1 MASFRKKLSMTLGF
15 NGRGSPST
23 GESNNMDGG
32 RGSLD
37 SGYHSMI
44 AKPEPGTQDGPSQAN
59 TFMIPDLESSRE
71 RSPRKL
77 HQNISP
83 ALSGAMQAI
92 AKTVRSTTSYIY
104 PARTEPELPST
115 EWSECE
121 TPKKLSRRSSI
132 MSSVRKRTHSF
143 APQTPN
149 AKIESLEPPQPPAP
163 VTTEKAPALDVE
175 IPNPCLSSE
184 SLGRRQMSR
193 GSQLLA
199 GVKLPAGPTNL
210 WPGPTRL
217 TVNQASGG
225 ATKESLYP
233 VLSEVNDHYVDQE
246 ESFQPSMGSRVV
258 WERHRA
264 DRERRYMEIVDMD
277 SRTESDEDFG
287 SDLHLVRSLSKKKSS
302 PIDMD
307 SRTESDD
314 DVEPELQLV
323 RSPSKKQSALVDMD
337 SRKKSDED
345 VGSELLSPSKKQ
357 ASPFDMDSRTEP
369 DKEVG
374 SELQLVTS
382 PSEKQ
387 SSPVDI
393 PVTPSP
399 VSRPPCPR
407 DSGDLTYRIELK
419 KRQMKL
425 QGVRGHKDDRPPWR
439 P

>member
-15 NGRGSPST
+15 NGKGSPSI
-23 GESNNMDGG
+23 SKSSNMDGG
-32 RGSLD
+32 RGSFD
-37 SGYHSMI
+37 SGYQSMI
-44 AKPEPGTQDGPSQAN
+44 AKPEPGSQDGPNQAN
-59 TFMIPDLESSRE
+59 TFTISDLESSPE

-83 ALSGAMQAI
+83 ALSSAMQAI

-104 PARTEPELPST
+104 PSRTEPELPSS

-132 MSSVRKRTHSF
+132 MSSVRKRTHSLTTQTPNSNIESPEP
-143 APQTPN
+143 PQTPV
-149 AKIESLEPPQPPAP
+149 P
-163 VTTEKAPALDVE
+163 VTLEKAPALDVE

-184 SLGRRQMSR
+184 SLGRCQISR

-199 GVKLPAGPTNL
+199 GVKLPAGPKNL

-217 TVNQASGG
+217 TLNQASGG

-233 VLSEVNDHYVDQE
+233 VPSKFNDIYVDQE
-246 ESFQPSMGSRVV
+246 ESIQPSMGSRVV

-287 SDLHLVRSLSKKKSS
+287 SDLHLVRSPSKNPFS
-302 PIDMD
+302 PVDMD
-307 SRTESDD
+307 SRTESDE
-314 DVEPELQLV
+314 DVGSELQLV
-323 RSPSKKQSALVDMD
+323 RSPSKKQSAPV
-337 SRKKSDED
+337 
-345 VGSELLSPSKKQ
+345 
-357 ASPFDMDSRTEP
+357 DMDSRTES
-369 DKEVG
+369 DEDIG
-374 SELQLVTS
+374 SELHLVRS
-382 PSEKQ
+382 PSKKQ
-387 SSPVDI
+387 SSPVNI
-393 PVTPSP
+393 PVTSSP
-399 VSRPPCPR
+399 VPRSPIPR
-407 DSGDLTYRIELK
+407 DSNDLAYRLELR

-425 QGVRGHKDDRPPWR
+425 LRVRGHKDERPPWR

>member
-1 MASFRKKLSMTLGF
+1 MTLFRKKLSMTLGF
-15 NGRGSPST
+15 NGRGSPSI
-23 GESNNMDGG
+23 GESNNIDGG

-37 SGYHSMI
+37 SGYHSMV
-44 AKPEPGTQDGPSQAN
+44 AKPQPGSQDDPSQAN
-59 TFMIPDLESSRE
+59 AFIVSDLESSPE

-104 PARTEPELPST
+104 PARTEPELPSS

-121 TPKKLSRRSSI
+121 TPKKLRRRSSI

-149 AKIESLEPPQPPAP
+149 AKIESSESPQPPVP
-163 VTTEKAPALDVE
+163 VTPEQAPALDVD

-184 SLGRRQMSR
+184 SLGRCQISR

-199 GVKLPAGPTNL
+199 GVRLPAGPKNL

-225 ATKESLYP
+225 ATKESFYP
-233 VLSEVNDHYVDQE
+233 VPSKVNDPYVDQE
-246 ESFQPSMGSRVV
+246 ESFQPSMGSRVA

-287 SDLHLVRSLSKKKSS
+287 SHLHLVRSLSKKQSS
-302 PIDMD
+302 PVDMD

-314 DVEPELQLV
+314 AFGSHLHLV
-323 RSPSKKQSALVDMD
+323 RSQ
-337 SRKKSDED
+337 
-345 VGSELLSPSKKQ
+345 
-357 ASPFDMDSRTEP
+357 
-369 DKEVG
+369 
-374 SELQLVTS
+374 
-382 PSEKQ
+382 
-387 SSPVDI
+387 
-393 PVTPSP
+393 
-399 VSRPPCPR
+399 
-407 DSGDLTYRIELK
+407 
-419 KRQMKL
+419 
-425 QGVRGHKDDRPPWR
+425 
-439 P
+439 